1 MRVAALYDIHGNLP
15 ALEAVLERIRQ
26 LNVDQVVIGGDV
38 VPGPMPRETL
48 TCLAGLDIPVRYIQ
62 GNCEVAVLAE
72 MTGTEPERMP
82 EQAREVVRW
91 AALQLQPEYGQ
102 IFASWPKTLR
112 LRIPGLGEVMFCH
125 GTPRHD
131 NEIFTRATAEEK
143 LRPVFEQLNVSIVVC
158 GHTHMQF
165 DRMVGRVRVVNAGSV
180 GMPFGAPGAYWLLLD
195 RDVRLQHTSYDLS
208 KAALR
213 IRATNYPQAEEFAMG
228 SVLDPPEEA
237 GMIAALTRSELRY
250 GECLESNAEDSRR
263 LRPDSAGAG
272 MKGER
277 ST

>member
-15 ALEAVLERIRQ
+15 ALEAVLGSVRR
-26 LNVDQVVIGGDV
+26 LNVDKVVVGGDV

-48 TCLAGLDIPVRYIQ
+48 ACLADLDIPVQYIQ
-62 GNCEVAVLAE
+62 GNCEVAILAE
-72 MTGTEPERMP
+72 MAGTEPEPMP
-82 EQAREVVRW
+82 EQARELVRW
-91 AALQLQPEYGQ
+91 TALQLQPEYGP

-112 LRIPGLGEVMFCH
+112 LRVEGLGDVMFCH

-131 NEIFTRATAEEK
+131 NEIFTRATEEER
-143 LRPVFEQLNVSIVVC
+143 LLPIFEALDVSVVVC

-195 RDVRLQHTSYDLS
+195 GDARLQHTRYDLP
-208 KAALR
+208 KAAFR
-213 IRATNYPQAEEFAMG
+213 IRATSYPQAGEFAMS

-237 GMIAALTRSELRY
+237 KMVAAFGRAELRY
-250 GECLESNAEDSRR
+250 
-263 LRPDSAGAG
+263 AGA
-272 MKGER
+272 R
-277 ST
+277 